1 MIKVLKVMEYHKIP
15 VCLRMIGGEV
25 FMYDFMHKNQFFS
38 SYLVIR
44 PAKGKEKLSDTEI
57 VSSMHL
63 IDAGAKATIDM
74 LLGVQLSKE
83 DTKKAKM
90 VLGVN

>member
-1 MIKVLKVMEYHKIP
+1 MIKVLKVMEYHGIP
-15 VCLRMIGGEV
+15 VCLRMIGGQI

-38 SYLVIR
+38 SYLVIN
-44 PAKGKEKLSDTEI
+44 PAKGKTKLTDSEI
-57 VSSMHL
+57 QSSMHL
-63 IDAGAKATIDM
+63 IDAGSKATIDM

-83 DTKKAKM
+83 DTQKARM